1 MTAVAIRGTT
11 YPVVFPKLRDPR
23 LHLAATITSLQV
35 LGQVAFNFRLS
46 ISQILVALGTC
57 AVLEIAITFRTKRV
71 IMWPA
76 SALLTGNGVAFV
88 LRIPGMPHGDWWSLR
103 DWWLYVAVA
112 GGSLLSKHV
121 IKWKGEHIFNPS
133 NIGLVACF
141 VILGRG
147 RADPLDFWWGPM
159 SWWMALAL
167 AIIVT
172 GGFTILRRLHL
183 LRVAL
188 GFWAAFAVGIG
199 VLAIAGHEMTA
210 RWHLGPITGW
220 NLWWILISSPE
231 VLVFLFFMITDPK
244 TAPSGGRARLIYAI
258 TLGLLAALL
267 IAPTRTEFAAKV
279 ALLGALAIVCAAR
292 PLLVY
297 VPRRVLVV
305 AAAAAACAYL
315 PALVVAG
322 NGGGR
327 AASPQPLRPGALPP
341 ITILPS
347 KGVQTTLDVR
357 TADLIA
363 HDLLKVVPAHDGD
376 RITLHLE
383 PGAGQDPPFAVAQL
397 AGRTYRLTQSG
408 NAWSLQAAPTATPST
423 VLAGKQLAGTRLTD
437 VAPSVGLD
445 FSQGSFRYGISNESK
460 AMMGGGVCW
469 LDYNGDGRLDLFAVN
484 SYSSADTQ
492 TWEAH
497 GGLPHSEL
505 YENVGGR
512 FRNVTSSTHAELAVQ
527 GDGCVAADLNG
538 DGRTD
543 LAVTTTSGVDV
554 LWNDGGTFHTT
565 PLPANGWYTG
575 IAAADVN
582 GDGLPD
588 LFAAGYA
595 DPNDPVPSSYAGF
608 PTNIVGVRDLL
619 FLNEGGRR
627 FREVG
632 VAAGLEASSF
642 RHGLGAQFMD
652 VNGDGRPDLYVAN
665 DEDPNELYIN
675 VPWPGGA
682 QADPAGL
689 GFRFEERAQEAGVA
703 DPFAGMGIAAASGRL
718 LVTNSRGEP
727 SAAYR
732 QSGPSRFAN
741 DRPRVD
747 PGLGRGFA
755 GWGAS
760 WVDLQN
766 TGRLDLVL
774 TAGAIPVTSLGQDAE
789 TLRVLAPDARGA
801 LRDNTSSVAGN
812 VLLNGR
818 GLAVADAWNDGRQ
831 EIAVNTI
838 GGKLVLLQPTKSKG
852 HWLDVALSRFS
863 PGAVVTAVLPGGR
876 RISGDVRA
884 GSSYLSSEDPRIH
897 IGLGPAT
904 RVAQLIVRSTSG
916 QYRRLANVPADR
928 VVTVLAPGARTPAAG
943 AASVARLAG
952 CSPATN
958 GRSTARIWNDA
969 AVATL
974 SAGAAPEPVQA
985 RDLYDL
991 ALAVRQAYTLA
1002 RTPDERDAAISY
1014 AAYRLLL
1021 WQSSHDANLSQTF
1034 GLLSKQLRAL
1044 CYSPRYTAQVGP
1056 GPALGNRIAAAAIA
1070 TSGGD
1075 GSNEALHYADP
1086 TYTPENQPL
1095 IVAQAGSTVHD
1106 ATFWQPLA
1114 LAQVSPRGSGAVPA
1128 AVQSFVGSQ
1137 WGAVRTFAGKVAV
1150 AAPTVGD
1157 PDGAVYRRT
1166 AMAAIRATAGSS
1178 APATVDPSPAAWNAV
1193 LDGMPNA
1200 DLRADVEVDLALN
1213 AALNDAAVAAYGAK
1227 RTYQTPRPISMIRYL
1242 AANGRLPIVAGLTR
1256 RVGKTVEVRVG
1267 GRWVRGD
1274 RWAPPAPT
1282 PPSPGYPSTD
1292 AAFAAAAEGVL
1303 GKTFAARA
1311 AAAEGIGAAQGT
1323 EAPADVEAGKRLGAA
1338 VAKRVR
1344 ARLR

>member
-199 VLAIAGHEMTA
+199 VLAIAGHQMTA

-244 TAPSGGRARLIYAI
+244 TAPSGGRARVIYAI

-279 ALLGALAIVCAAR
+279 ALLGALAVVCAAR

-305 AAAAAACAYL
+305 AAAAAASAYL

-512 FRNVTSSTHAELAVQ
+512 FRDVTSSTHAGLAVQ

-543 LAVTTTSGVDV
+543 LAVTTRSER
-554 LWNDGGTFHTT
+554 
-565 PLPANGWYTG
+565 PLPVKS
-575 IAAADVN
+575 AAA
-582 GDGLPD
+582 
-588 LFAAGYA
+588 
-595 DPNDPVPSSYAGF
+595 
-608 PTNIVGVRDLL
+608 
-619 FLNEGGRR
+619 
-627 FREVG
+627 
-632 VAAGLEASSF
+632 
-642 RHGLGAQFMD
+642 H
-652 VNGDGRPDLYVAN
+652 
-665 DEDPNELYIN
+665 
-675 VPWPGGA
+675 
-682 QADPAGL
+682 
-689 GFRFEERAQEAGVA
+689 
-703 DPFAGMGIAAASGRL
+703 
-718 LVTNSRGEP
+718 
-727 SAAYR
+727 
-732 QSGPSRFAN
+732 
-741 DRPRVD
+741 
-747 PGLGRGFA
+747 
-755 GWGAS
+755 
-760 WVDLQN
+760 
-766 TGRLDLVL
+766 
-774 TAGAIPVTSLGQDAE
+774 
-789 TLRVLAPDARGA
+789 
-801 LRDNTSSVAGN
+801 
-812 VLLNGR
+812 
-818 GLAVADAWNDGRQ
+818 
-831 EIAVNTI
+831 
-838 GGKLVLLQPTKSKG
+838 
-852 HWLDVALSRFS
+852 
-863 PGAVVTAVLPGGR
+863 
-876 RISGDVRA
+876 
-884 GSSYLSSEDPRIH
+884 
-897 IGLGPAT
+897 
-904 RVAQLIVRSTSG
+904 
-916 QYRRLANVPADR
+916 
-928 VVTVLAPGARTPAAG
+928 
-943 AASVARLAG
+943 
-952 CSPATN
+952 
-958 GRSTARIWNDA
+958 
-969 AVATL
+969 
-974 SAGAAPEPVQA
+974 
-985 RDLYDL
+985 
-991 ALAVRQAYTLA
+991 
-1002 RTPDERDAAISY
+1002 
-1014 AAYRLLL
+1014 
-1021 WQSSHDANLSQTF
+1021 
-1034 GLLSKQLRAL
+1034 
-1044 CYSPRYTAQVGP
+1044 
-1056 GPALGNRIAAAAIA
+1056 
-1070 TSGGD
+1070 
-1075 GSNEALHYADP
+1075 
-1086 TYTPENQPL
+1086 
-1095 IVAQAGSTVHD
+1095 
-1106 ATFWQPLA
+1106 
-1114 LAQVSPRGSGAVPA
+1114 
-1128 AVQSFVGSQ
+1128 
-1137 WGAVRTFAGKVAV
+1137 
-1150 AAPTVGD
+1150 
-1157 PDGAVYRRT
+1157 
-1166 AMAAIRATAGSS
+1166 
-1178 APATVDPSPAAWNAV
+1178 PSPCAC
-1193 LDGMPNA
+1193 
-1200 DLRADVEVDLALN
+1200 
-1213 AALNDAAVAAYGAK
+1213 
-1227 RTYQTPRPISMIRYL
+1227 RP
-1242 AANGRLPIVAGLTR
+1242 A
-1256 RVGKTVEVRVG
+1256 
-1267 GRWVRGD
+1267 
-1274 RWAPPAPT
+1274 
-1282 PPSPGYPSTD
+1282 
-1292 AAFAAAAEGVL
+1292 
-1303 GKTFAARA
+1303 
-1311 AAAEGIGAAQGT
+1311 
-1323 EAPADVEAGKRLGAA
+1323 
-1338 VAKRVR
+1338 
-1344 ARLR
+1344 

>member
-35 LGQVAFNFRLS
+35 LGQVAFHFRLS
-46 ISQILVALGTC
+46 ISQILLALGTC
-57 AVLEIAITFRTKRV
+57 AVIEIAITFRTKRV

-88 LRIPGMPHGDWWSLR
+88 LRVPGMPHGDWWSFH

-121 IKWKGEHIFNPS
+121 IKWKGEHVFNPS

-147 RADPLDFWWGPM
+147 RAEPLDFWWGPM
-159 SWWMALAL
+159 SWWMGLAL

-188 GFWAAFAVGIG
+188 GFWAAFALGIG
-199 VLAIAGHEMTA
+199 VLALAGHQMTA

-244 TAPSGGRARLIYAI
+244 TAPAGGRARVVYAV

-279 ALLGALAIVCAAR
+279 ALLGALAIVCAVR
-292 PLLVY
+292 PFLVY
-297 VPRRVLVV
+297 VPRRVLVL
-305 AAAAAACAYL
+305 AAAAAACAYF
-315 PALVVAG
+315 PAVIVAG
-322 NGGGR
+322 YGAGAVAG
-327 AASPQPLRPGALPP
+327 PKLVKPGALPQ
-341 ITILPS
+341 ITIQPS
-347 KGVQTTLDVR
+347 RGVQTKLDVP

-363 HDLLKVVPAHDGD
+363 RDLLKVVPAHESD
-376 RITLHLE
+376 RISLHLE
-383 PGAGQDPPFAVAQL
+383 PGPGQDPPFAVAQL
-397 AGRTYRLTQSG
+397 AGRTYRLTQVG
-408 NAWSLQAAPTATPST
+408 NVWSLEAAPAAKPST
-423 VLAGKQLAGTRLTD
+423 VLAGTQLAATRLTN
-437 VAPSVGLD
+437 VASSVGLA
-445 FSQGSFRYGISNESK
+445 FTQGSFRFGISNESK

-484 SYSSADTQ
+484 SYASNDTQ

-497 GGLPHSEL
+497 GGLPRSQL
-505 YENVGGR
+505 FENVGGH
-512 FRNVTSSTHAELAVQ
+512 FRDVTGKTHAGLAVQ

-543 LAVTTTSGVDV
+543 VAVTTTTGVDI
-554 LWNDGGTFHTT
+554 LWNQGGTFHMTA
-565 PLPANGWYTG
+565 LPANGWYTG

-582 GDGLPD
+582 ADGRPD
-588 LFAAGYA
+588 LFVAGYS
-595 DPNDPVPSSYAGF
+595 DPNDPVPGSLAGF
-608 PTNIVGVRDLL
+608 PTNIAGVRDLL
-619 FLNEGGRR
+619 FLNGGGGR

-632 VAAGLEASSF
+632 VAAGLEASAF

-665 DEDPNELYIN
+665 DEDPNELYVN
-675 VPWPGGA
+675 VPWPGGV

-689 GFRFEERAQEAGVA
+689 GFRFEERAGEAGVA
-703 DPFAGMGIAAASGRL
+703 DPFAGMGVAAANGRL

-732 QSGPSRFAN
+732 QTASGTFAN

-760 WVDLQN
+760 WVDLRN

-774 TAGAIPVTSLGQDAE
+774 TAGAIPVTNLLQNAA
-789 TLRVLAPDARGA
+789 TVRVLAQNAGGA
-801 LRDNTSSVAGN
+801 LRDNTASVLGN
-812 VLLNGR
+812 LKLNGR

-831 EIAVNTI
+831 EIAINTI
-838 GGKLVLLQPTKSKG
+838 GGSLVLLQPTKPNG

-863 PGAVVTAVLPGGR
+863 PGAVVTAILPDGR
-876 RISGDVRA
+876 RLSSEVRA
-884 GSSYLSSEDPRIH
+884 GSSYLSSEDPRVH
-897 IGLGPAT
+897 LGLGSAT
-904 RVAQLIVRSTSG
+904 RVAQLVVRSTSG
-916 QYRRLANVPADR
+916 QYTRLANVPVDR
-928 VVTVLAPGARTPAAG
+928 VVDVLAPAATRPAAPV
-943 AASVARLAG
+943 ARMARLAG
-952 CSPATN
+952 CSAATD
-958 GRSTARIWNDA
+958 GRSVARVWNDT
-969 AVATL
+969 AVAVL
-974 SAGAAPEPVQA
+974 RAGAVPEPVQA

-991 ALAVRQAYTLA
+991 ALTVRQAYS
-1002 RTPDERDAAISY
+1002 RSHTPTDRNAAISY

-1021 WQSSHDANLSQTF
+1021 WQASHAANLSQTF
-1034 GLLSKQLRAL
+1034 ALLTNQLRAL
-1044 CYSPRYTAQVGP
+1044 CYSPDYTATLGP
-1056 GPALGNRIAAAAIA
+1056 GAALGNRLAAGAIAA
-1070 TSGGD
+1070 GRND
-1075 GSNEALHYADP
+1075 GANEMLHYADP
-1086 TYTPENQPL
+1086 TYVAQNQPL

-1106 ATFWQPLA
+1106 ASFWQPLA

-1128 AVQSFVGSQ
+1128 AVQAFVGSQ
-1137 WGAVRTFAGKVAV
+1137 WGTVRTFAGKEAV
-1150 AAPTVGD
+1150 PAPTLGD
-1157 PDGAVYRRT
+1157 PDGAAYREA
-1166 AMAAIRATAGSS
+1166 AMAAIRATAGSTS
-1178 APATVDPSPAAWNAV
+1178 AANVDPSPAGWNAAIDT
-1193 LDGMPNA
+1193 LPRG
-1200 DLRADVEVDLALN
+1200 DLGRDVDVDLALN
-1213 AALNDAAVAAYGAK
+1213 AALNDVAVSAYGAK
-1227 RTYQTPRPISMIRYL
+1227 REFQSPRPISMVRYL
-1242 AANGRLPIVAGLTR
+1242 AFNGRLPIVAGLTR
-1256 RVGKTVEVRVG
+1256 RVGKTIEVRVG

-1274 RWAPPAPT
+1274 RWTPPAPT
-1282 PPSPGYPSTD
+1282 PASPGYPSTN
-1292 AAFAAAAEGVL
+1292 AAFAAAAAHVL
-1303 GKTFAARA
+1303 GTFGARA
-1311 AAAEGIGAAQGT
+1311 ATAENVGVAQGT
-1323 EAPADVEAGKRLGAA
+1323 ELPADVAAGNKLGSA
-1338 VAKRVR
+1338 VASRVLARVR
-1344 ARLR
+1344 